1 MNTPNLN
8 QALVR
13 AQAKFGPIKRTL
25 TGKVQSDKA
34 KYEYDYA
41 PLDAVLDACRGPL
54 TDNGLSWTMEFVED
68 DLPRPADLTQT
79 LVESAMAR
87 LDAKTQD
94 GAAYTH
100 GVTALIEKLREH
112 MREREASSRFCRL
125 RLKTTLR
132 HISGEEISTS
142 LPLLF
147 GKAWPNMQDL
157 GSASTYAAR
166 YTFCRLVGV
175 HAESDDDAMHAANI
189 QGQYQREPR
198 GDRRQQQ
205 QQGRRPDQQRPQQPQ
220 GQAQQ
225 RPPAPQQPDQP
236 QQQPAQEPPPPA
248 PPAEQPQQ
256 PAAEPPAQP
265 QLTNGLGEPVDWPV
279 PDRKLEP
286 GEWEKFSQPQQ
297 IAYARS
303 RVAKHVGDMAW
314 LNKYTDWVRTHSTW
328 TDAEFNNLLHYAAEL
343 SLAQDA
349 QTQPQ

>member
-1 MNTPNLN
+1 MTTPNLN

-25 TGKVQSDKA
+25 TGKVQSEKA

-41 PLDAVLDACRGPL
+41 PLDSVLDACRGPL

-68 DLPRPADLTQT
+68 VPAADPVEH
-79 LVESAMAR
+79 LVTAALGR

-94 GAAYTH
+94 GAAYAQ
-100 GVTALIEKLREH
+100 GVTAIITRLGEH
-112 MREREASSRFCRL
+112 LKEREASSRFCRL

-189 QGQYQREPR
+189 QGQYGQREPR

-205 QQGRRPDQQRPQQPQ
+205 QQQGRRQDQQRPQQPQ
-220 GQAQQ
+220 GQVQQ
-225 RPPAPQQPDQP
+225 RPLAPQQPDPP
-236 QQQPAQEPPPPA
+236 QQQPAPEPPPHPA
-248 PPAEQPQQ
+248 PPAEQPQ

-286 GEWEKFSQPQQ
+286 GEWEKFSLPQQ
-297 IAYARS
+297 VAYARS
-303 RVAKHVGDMAW
+303 RVAKHVGDMTW

-328 TDAEFNNLLHYAAEL
+328 PDAEFNGLLHYAAEL
-343 SLAQDA
+343 SMAQEA
-349 QTQPQ
+349 QTQTH